1 MFVCLFVCLFVSY
14 LALHIEMEA
23 AAACSVLH
31 VQATLVLSL
40 YEERRSFHLGKCVLE
55 IVVEVV
61 KVEIKISDPTSQL
74 EEEFL
79 IATLLT
85 EGHEVLAHPLV
96 ELLVLQTQDL
106 HTGLPHLTK
115 LGLWVSLPR

>member
-1 MFVCLFVCLFVSY
+1 
-14 LALHIEMEA
+14 MEA
-23 AAACSVLH
+23 AATCSVLH
-31 VQATLVLSL
+31 VEAALVLSL
-40 YEERRSFHLGKCVLE
+40 DEERRRFHLGKCVLE

-61 KVEIKISDPTSQL
+61 KVEIEISDPTSQL

-79 IATLLT
+79 VATLLT
-85 EGHEVLAHPLV
+85 EGHEVLAHTFV
-96 ELLVLQTQDL
+96 ELLVLKTQDL